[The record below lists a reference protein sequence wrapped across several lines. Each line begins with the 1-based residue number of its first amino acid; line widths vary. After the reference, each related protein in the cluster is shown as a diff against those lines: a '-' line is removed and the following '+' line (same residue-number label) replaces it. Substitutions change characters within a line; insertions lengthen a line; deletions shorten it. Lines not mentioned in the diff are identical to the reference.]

1 MKAIF
6 PRIPGAALAC
16 ALFSLIAISAAD
28 AEPFAYVAP
37 GDIGADISVID
48 IATNTKIALVD
59 VGLHP
64 FDVAITPNGDFA
76 YVANYHGGEFSSSD
90 PDTVSVIDTSTNT
103 VVATV
108 GVGIESNPSAIA
120 ITPDGAFAYVTR
132 DAFDDIAVIDTASNT
147 VTATIPVSS
156 IPNFDG
162 IEITPDGAFAYV
174 ATGDTISVIDTASN
188 TVAEVL
194 DIGSPPGV
202 IAITPDGAFAYVAT
216 GSTISVLDTATNTVA
231 ATVPVGTR
239 SRAIAISPDGGFAYA
254 AIGFEPDTRAGVI
267 DTATNTVVATVPIES
282 GARDIAIT
290 PDGAFAYFA
299 HFESEAGLTVIET
312 ATNTITATLRTV
324 DGFAIAI
331 TPEPQAI
338 EVRVDILPADKK
350 NRINLRSNGN
360 IAVAVLSTKKFDATQ
375 VDWETVTFGP
385 RDATELHR
393 RSHVRDVD
401 RDGDMDFVLHFKI
414 RKTGIRCGDR
424 KATLS
429 GETFSGQSF
438 TGSDKVKP
446 RNCR

>member
-1 MKAIF
+1 MKASF
-6 PRIPGAALAC
+6 PRVLGAALAP
-16 ALFSLIAISAAD
+16 AMFSLIAIPAAN

-37 GDIGADISVID
+37 GDIGTHVAVID
-48 IATNTKIALVD
+48 TATNTQIALVQ

-103 VVATV
+103 VVATL

-147 VTATIPVSS
+147 IIANIPVSS
-156 IPNFDG
+156 ISLVRG
-162 IEITPDGAFAYV
+162 IAITPDGAFAYV

-188 TVAEVL
+188 TVTEVL
-194 DIGSPPGV
+194 DIGSPPGG

-216 GSTISVLDTATNTVA
+216 GSTISLLDIATNTVV
-231 ATVPVGTR
+231 ATVPLNA
-239 SRAIAISPDGGFAYA
+239 RAIAITPDGAFAYTA
-254 AIGFEPDTRAGVI
+254 SGFNPDSRVGVI
-267 DTATNTVVATVPIES
+267 DTATNIVVATVPIES
-282 GARDIAIT
+282 GALDIAIT
-290 PDGAFAYFA
+290 PDGAFAYVA
-299 HFESEAGLTVIET
+299 HFESNAGLTVIET
-312 ATNTITATLRTV
+312 ATNTVTATLRTV

-360 IAVAVLSTKKFDATQ
+360 IAVAVLSTRKFDATQ

-414 RKTGIRCGDR
+414 RKTGIKCGDR
-424 KATLS
+424 KAKLT
-429 GETFSGQSF
+429 GETFSGQVF